1 VSLYGAAVRLQ
12 VGIGAFSIVYLIF
25 FLVERRSNNNKKKS
39 LQKQKR
45 EQIAMDF
52 EWLISTPCTVGS

>member
-1 VSLYGAAVRLQ
+1 MVQLLDFKYR
-12 VGIGAFSIVYLIF
+12 GIFNSIPDFFFS
-25 FLVERRSNNNKKKS
+25 VERRSNNKKKS